1 MRLTG
6 DEIPRRE
13 PPRKGRQAK
22 TAAFIVASLLLVAL
36 LDFRT
41 DAAPV
46 QHLYY
51 LPIILAAIRFGRRG
65 SLATAAAAIVLY
77 HLANPALLRFHHE
90 SSDVLQI
97 VLFVAVAVITT
108 RLAEDAA
115 RMRVLAHTD
124 DLTGLHNLRS
134 FESRLADLLER
145 AGERRAPLS
154 LLVLDLDR
162 LKAINDAYGHLAGAE
177 AVRTVGVIVGECLP
191 ANGVACR
198 YGGDEFVIALPDTD
212 TDAAIVVAERLRR
225 TVNEKAPTLAGHRL
239 PAGTL
244 SISVGINSRGI
255 TAAVDVA
262 RSGEEI
268 FREADRALYQAKEAG
283 RNKVR
288 AVRAPTPAER
298 PRPAVPDRGTPMPGA
313 TVETR
318 E

>member
-6 DEIPRRE
+6 DEIPRQG
-13 PPRKGRQAK
+13 PPREGWQAG
-22 TAAFIVASLLLVAL
+22 TAALVVASLLAIAL

-41 DAAPV
+41 AAAPV

-51 LPIILAAIRFGRRG
+51 LPIILAAKRFGRRG

-77 HLANPALLRFHHE
+77 PLANPALLRFHHE

-97 VLFVAVAVITT
+97 VLFAAVAVITT

-115 RMRVLAHTD
+115 RMRVLALTD

-134 FESRLADLLER
+134 FESRLAGLLER
-145 AGERRAPLS
+145 AAERRAPLS

-162 LKAINDAYGHLAGAE
+162 LKSINDVYGHLAGAE
-177 AVRTVGVIVGECLP
+177 AVRTVGLIVGESLP

-198 YGGDEFVIALPDTD
+198 YGGDEFVIALPDAD
-212 TDAAIVVAERLRR
+212 TDAAAAVAERLRR
-225 TVNEKAPTLAGHRL
+225 TVNETAPTLAGHRL

-255 TAAVDVA
+255 TAAADVA

-288 AVRAPTPAER
+288 AVRAPAPGGR
-298 PRPAVPDRGTPMPGA
+298 PRPAAPDGGA
-313 TVETR
+313 PPSRATAESR